1 MLVKDARIG
10 SNDLEIHLRLK
21 KLNLYSA
28 IESVGIK
35 IGNDSIQIKEN
46 GNYIL
51 NGPGPEKGPKHDGIF
66 GTLGGQNLSYSASF
80 HPPILLYKVELPTV
94 GTEKHH
100 IEIDIFG
107 YNHHM
112 AVRIRGHEDVF
123 SGSNGLCGAWSGAVN
138 GFYDRKLQLMSLD
151 PPNGFSSFYDATAY
165 GKEWRVNSDT
175 SNDPDSQILH
185 GTLPAGLWASDQCV
199 PQARRRLIL
208 RKALRKLEQCT
219 PCLDLESAGASQV
232 QIDWCNYD
240 ANAIDCDFVENAP
253 MYNQSNPV
261 YSKLY
266 SPECASCGGGEI
278 IHHLRMADFRIHCF
292 H

>member
-1 MLVKDARIG
+1 MLVKEAQIG

-21 KLNLYSA
+21 KLNYYSA

-35 IGNDSIQIKEN
+35 IGNDSLQIKDN

-51 NGPGPEKGPKHDGIF
+51 NGGPDTSPSTYGNIA
-66 GTLGGQNLSYSASF
+66 TLGGQTLSYSSNGWGATT
-80 HPPILLYKVELPTV
+80 YKVELPTV
-94 GTEKHH
+94 GTENHH
-100 IEIDIFG
+100 IEIDIWGVVG
-107 YNHHM
+107 YMNM
-112 AVRIRGHEDVF
+112 SVRIHGHEDVF

-138 GFYDRKLQLMSLD
+138 GFYDRDLVLMPLA
-151 PPNGFSSFYDATAY
+151 PPIGYFSFFEATAY
-165 GKEWRVNSDT
+165 GNEWRVNQDPS
-175 SNDPDSQILH
+175 DPDSQILQ
-185 GTLPAGLWASDQCV
+185 GTLPAASWDQDYCV
-199 PQARRRLIL
+199 PQVRRKLIL
-208 RKALRKLEQCT
+208 REARRKLEQCT
-219 PCLDLESAGASQV
+219 PCLELESAGASQV

-240 ANAIDCDFVENAP
+240 ANAIDCDFVEDAP

-278 IHHLRMADFRIHCF
+278 IHHLRMADFSIHCF